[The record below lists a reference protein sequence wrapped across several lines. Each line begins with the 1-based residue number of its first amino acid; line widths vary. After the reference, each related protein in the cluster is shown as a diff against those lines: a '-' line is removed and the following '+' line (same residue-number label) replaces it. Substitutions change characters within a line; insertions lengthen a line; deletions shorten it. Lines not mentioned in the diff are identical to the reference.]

1 LLNNLLKL
9 FEGSKDEEEI
19 LSNKATTFK
28 VKIKQLEEKLLI
40 HNCWSEEQT
49 AGFKSIKEL
58 KDIEDLD
65 TNLAGCEEEEKVF
78 VKLQSTLEKSNVK
91 DTVVISGWNVNT
103 KGQKSCEFDFLI
115 VSEPLKTIFQM
126 EVKRTHT
133 QKSRKSA
140 REQLQKGKQLFESKV
155 IFPNKEN
162 WKYVKVMFFALNEQK
177 EDFKSSD
184 FHFCQNCQSYIL
196 GPETDFSAWWEDMT
210 FYLSILESQSS
221 STTLNRNIYTKTVQF
236 LTHQMYIQ
244 GNCFTNQNL
253 LDYTEEKIEK
263 ISTPEK
269 LFFWSKTQFP
279 LLHDSRKKRMVFT
292 SHFGT
297 GKTVL
302 LRAKAKQLIEKGEK
316 IVFIFF
322 GSTDSYSLLR
332 TTLQEE
338 FGNSHQVKIMTWKCK
353 GSDEF
358 LFIEY
363 FFKLGFTIFIVFS
376 WINLSKQNVSKL
388 N

>member
-1 LLNNLLKL
+1 MKTV
-9 FEGSKDEEEI
+9 F
-19 LSNKATTFK
+19 
-28 VKIKQLEEKLLI
+28 Q
-40 HNCWSEEQT
+40 
-49 AGFKSIKEL
+49 
-58 KDIEDLD
+58 IE
-65 TNLAGCEEEEKVF
+65 
-78 VKLQSTLEKSNVK
+78 VKLTQNASNRK
-91 DTVVISGWNVNT
+91 DG
-103 KGQKSCEFDFLI
+103 G
-115 VSEPLKTIFQM
+115 
-126 EVKRTHT
+126 
-133 QKSRKSA
+133 
-140 REQLQKGKQLFESKV
+140 EQLMKGLKICQARIPFPKQ
-155 IFPNKEN
+155 EN
-162 WKYVKVMFFALNEQK
+162 WNYVQAMFFAFNKKGQYFNSHCDRHQSVTDHQCHSQFCK
-177 EDFKSSD
+177 E
-184 FHFCQNCQSYIL
+184 CQAYIL
-196 GPETDFSAWWEDMT
+196 GPETDLSAWWEQMT
-210 FYLSILESQSS
+210 SSLTNKEYQSP
-221 STTLNRNIYTKTVQF
+221 STPLNRNIYKQTIQF
-236 LTHQMYIQ
+236 LTRQMYIQ
-244 GNCFTNQNL
+244 EDCFTKQNL

-363 FFKLGFTIFIVFS
+363 FFKLGFTILLVFS
-376 WINLSKQNVSKL
+376 SVNLKTIKKFL
-388 N
+388 F

>member
-1 LLNNLLKL
+1 
-9 FEGSKDEEEI
+9 
-19 LSNKATTFK
+19 
-28 VKIKQLEEKLLI
+28 
-40 HNCWSEEQT
+40 
-49 AGFKSIKEL
+49 
-58 KDIEDLD
+58 
-65 TNLAGCEEEEKVF
+65 
-78 VKLQSTLEKSNVK
+78 
-91 DTVVISGWNVNT
+91 
-103 KGQKSCEFDFLI
+103 
-115 VSEPLKTIFQM
+115 
-126 EVKRTHT
+126 
-133 QKSRKSA
+133 
-140 REQLQKGKQLFESKV
+140 
-155 IFPNKEN
+155 
-162 WKYVKVMFFALNEQK
+162 MFFALNEQK

-196 GPETDFSAWWEDMT
+196 GPATDFNVWWGKIT
-210 FYLSILESQSS
+210 SYLFHWESQSS
-221 STTLNRNIYTKTVQF
+221 STPLNRNIYAKTVQF

-322 GSTDSYSLLR
+322 GSSDSYSLLR
-332 TTLQEE
+332 TTLKDE
-338 FGNSHQVKIMTWKCK
+338 FGNSNQVKIMTWKCK
-353 GSDEF
+353 G
-358 LFIEY
+358 FIIFGLKSH
-363 FFKLGFTIFIVFS
+363 FFKLGFTKLIVFLGL
-376 WINLSKQNVSKL
+376 I
-388 N
+388 